1 MKKYEIGGESM
12 ESKKAPNKELLDTL
26 NTNQS
31 FSFSENGLVIQ
42 SDERSIKIESWS
54 VEQFENWI
62 NKQGD

>member
-1 MKKYEIGGESM
+1 MNT
-12 ESKKAPNKELLDTL
+12 KKAPNKELLDTL

-31 FSFSENGLVIQ
+31 FSFSENELVIQ
-42 SDERSIKIESWS
+42 SNERSIKIESWS